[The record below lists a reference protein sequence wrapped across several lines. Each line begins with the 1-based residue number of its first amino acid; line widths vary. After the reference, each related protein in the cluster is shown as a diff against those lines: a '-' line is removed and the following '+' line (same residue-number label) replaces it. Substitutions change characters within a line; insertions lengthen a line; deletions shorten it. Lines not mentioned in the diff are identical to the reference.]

1 MTGDIFLKPKEARR
15 IHVMEQVVA
24 GKLTS
29 REAAEL
35 LGLSSRQI
43 FRIKGGIGKEGIAAL
58 AHKNRGRKPKHA
70 VPQEVR
76 EQLIALATSD
86 YKGASHEQM
95 SELLKEHNGIT
106 LSPKTIGRI
115 LKKAGV
121 RNSHSHKTAK
131 RRRTRVR
138 KACEGMMA
146 QCDASPFA
154 WLEERGPDMNLHGAI
169 DDATGK
175 VLGLYFRPTEDTL
188 GYLNMLYQMVT
199 NFGIP
204 QSLYSDRHTIFFS
217 PKSDKLSSEEQLQGI
232 KAPLTRFG
240 KVLEE
245 LGISQIKARSPQAKG
260 RIERLWGTLQSRL
273 MVELRLAGI
282 SSIDE
287 ANGFLPEFIT
297 RYNIQFSVKA
307 ADPTSA
313 FIKKPTGKATNNLI
327 CLKDERLA
335 DRGSAVSFQGKHY
348 QLLDNRSKTALLRSQ
363 AKVAILTHIDGSI
376 SARYEGKPYCLKEI
390 PKPEKITSEM
400 TKAKTTE
407 PIKTAKIPNKPAP
420 EHPWKKRFLQP

>member
-35 LGLSSRQI
+35 LSLSSRQI

-70 VPQEVR
+70 VSQEVR
-76 EQLIALATSD
+76 AQLIALATSD
-86 YKGASHEQM
+86 YKGASLVQM
-95 SELLKEHNGIT
+95 AELLQKHNGLS
-106 LSPKTIGRI
+106 LSPKTISRI
-115 LKKAGV
+115 IKKAGIS
-121 RNSHSHKTAK
+121 NPHSHKAAK
-131 RRRTRVR
+131 RRRTRIR
-138 KACEGMMA
+138 KGQEGMMA

-154 WLEERGPDMNLHGAI
+154 WLEERGPVMNLHGAI

-175 VLGLYFRPTEDTL
+175 VLGLYFRPTEDSL

-199 NFGIP
+199 NFGVP

-232 KAPLTRFG
+232 KVPLTRFG

-245 LGISQIKARSPQAKG
+245 LGINQIKARSPQGKG

-282 SSIDE
+282 STIEE
-287 ANGFLPEFIT
+287 ANRFLPQFII
-297 RYNIQFSVKA
+297 RYNNQFSVKA
-307 ADPTSA
+307 VDPKSA
-313 FIKKPTGKATNNLI
+313 FAKKPKGKAADYII

-335 DRGSAVSFQGKHY
+335 DRGSAVSFKGNHY
-348 QLLDNRSKTALLRSQ
+348 QLLDNQGKTALLRFHS
-363 AKVAILTHIDGSI
+363 KVAILTHLDGSVN
-376 SARYEGKPYCLKEI
+376 ALYEGKAFPLEEI
-390 PKPEKITSEM
+390 PKPEKITAEM
-400 TKAKTTE
+400 TKLKTTE
-407 PIKTAKIPNKPAP
+407 PIKTAKKPYKPAP
-420 EHPWKKRFLQP
+420 DHPWKKRLMLT